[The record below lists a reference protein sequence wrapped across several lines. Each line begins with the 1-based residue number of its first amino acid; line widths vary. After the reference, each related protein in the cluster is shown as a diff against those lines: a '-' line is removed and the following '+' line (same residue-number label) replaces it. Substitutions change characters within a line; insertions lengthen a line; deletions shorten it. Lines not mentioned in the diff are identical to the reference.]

1 MKDLDLHLVKVKER
15 ERRRKDFIKRL
26 IKNKNALIGLI
37 IILIFIFCALFA
49 GFIAPH
55 HFNEQNIDNNLLKPF
70 SEGYFLG
77 TDEFGRCLF
86 SRIIYGTRITFF
98 VGFAATVISAFIGT
112 TVGLVAGYFGG
123 KIDQLLTVIINIT
136 WSFPLI
142 LLALILIVILG
153 SGIYGIILS
162 VSLIAWAGFA
172 RIVRGEVLS
181 VKEKDF
187 ILAARALRISNFK
200 ILLRHI
206 LPNVFPPV
214 LVMFSLNIGTT
225 IIIESGLSFLGLGVR
240 PPSASWGTIISM
252 GRTYIRNAPWLT
264 TFPGFAIMLVVLGF
278 NLLGDG
284 LRDIFDPKLRNI

>member
-1 MKDLDLHLVKVKER
+1 MGDIDLYKIKLKEK
-15 ERRRKDFIKRL
+15 ERRRKDFLQRL
-26 IKNKNALIGLI
+26 IRNRNSFVGLI
-37 IILIFIFCALFA
+37 IILIFILCAIFA
-49 GFIAPH
+49 DFIAPQ
-55 HFNEQNIDNNLLKPF
+55 HFNEQNIDNALLKPL
-70 SEGYFLG
+70 SSGYPLG

-98 VGFAATVISAFIGT
+98 VGFVATGIAAIIGT
-112 TVGLVAGYFGG
+112 AVGLVAGYFGR
-123 KIDQLLTVIINIT
+123 KIDQVLSMIINIT

-153 SGIYGIILS
+153 SGVYGIILT
-162 VSLIAWAGFA
+162 VGLIAWAGFA

-187 ILAARALRISNFK
+187 VLAARALRISNAK
-200 ILLRHI
+200 IILRHI
-206 LPNVFPPV
+206 LPNIFPPI

-225 IIIESGLSFLGLGVR
+225 ILIETGLSFLGLGVR
-240 PPSASWGTIISM
+240 PPTPSWGTIINM

-264 TFPGFAIMLVVLGF
+264 TFPGIAIMLVVLGF